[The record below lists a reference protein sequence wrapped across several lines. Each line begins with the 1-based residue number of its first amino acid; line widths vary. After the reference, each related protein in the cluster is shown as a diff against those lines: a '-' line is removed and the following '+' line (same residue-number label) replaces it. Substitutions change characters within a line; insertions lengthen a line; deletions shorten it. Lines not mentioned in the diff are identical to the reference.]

1 MNDAMRI
8 CQFAFKA
15 VLFSELTIDIFP
27 KNMTIIDFEFLN
39 CDKRDIDLDGTQL
52 TNDYGRSTCDTD
64 APACHKVAKWP
75 RFLTVNMVTN
85 ELLSK
90 LSLLFFWKKQRWLH
104 DLRLIYSKKQKPSE
118 FDHPAACEFRYTLIF
133 YFNLEKT
140 TSKNKIHQPDLI
152 FD

>member
-8 CQFAFKA
+8 CQFAFKT

-64 APACHKVAKWP
+64 TLSAHQMAK
-75 RFLTVNMVTN
+75 
-85 ELLSK
+85 
-90 LSLLFFWKKQRWLH
+90 
-104 DLRLIYSKKQKPSE
+104 
-118 FDHPAACEFRYTLIF
+118 
-133 YFNLEKT
+133 
-140 TSKNKIHQPDLI
+140 
-152 FD
+152 

>member
-52 TNDYGRSTCDTD
+52 TNDYGRSTCDID
-64 APACHKVAKWP
+64 APSCH
-75 RFLTVNMVTN
+75 
-85 ELLSK
+85 
-90 LSLLFFWKKQRWLH
+90 
-104 DLRLIYSKKQKPSE
+104 
-118 FDHPAACEFRYTLIF
+118 
-133 YFNLEKT
+133 
-140 TSKNKIHQPDLI
+140 
-152 FD
+152 